1 MALMLGMLRSATSGQ
16 IPGILSAG
24 SGAGTSGAGKG
35 GEDAPGAEG
44 DDMDGGDAA
53 GERKDADSAKDNDD
67 GGNGGGVDG
76 LQGLMDGDGAPAP
89 CEQEDVR
96 DAEESR
102 APETEHVREEA
113 PATAVNLPA
122 DPARGGIAATA
133 ETLPATVPLEASDA
147 SDALDEVEND
157 GDNSDSDSNEDAAE
171 SCAKGK
177 EGESPGAPGSEMSL
191 IDWAVQRRENADA
204 RTAAEAAVKS
214 LQTSKPSGGRG
225 RGGGKSS
232 KEKVAAVKAKAK
244 AKTKEPKAKA
254 ATAKVKAAA
263 KRNAKG
269 EPKRKGKTDVADAPW
284 LSHRCDVMCDHAD
297 SMLLSMLSCI
307 RGTVDKHYQ

>member
-1 MALMLGMLRSATSGQ
+1 MALMLGMLRSATSG
-16 IPGILSAG
+16 ILSAG
-24 SGAGTSGAGKG
+24 SGAGASGAGKG
-35 GEDAPGAEG
+35 GEDAPGANG
-44 DDMDGGDAA
+44 DDKDDGGDAA
-53 GERKDADSAKDNDD
+53 GERKDADPQNPQSAKDNDADD
-67 GGNGGGVDG
+67 GVGVDG
-76 LQGLMDGDGAPAP
+76 LEELMDGAPAP

-96 DAEESR
+96 DADESR

-113 PATAVNLPA
+113 PATAVSLPA

-133 ETLPATVPLEASDA
+133 QAQEDTIPATVPLEASG
-147 SDALDEVEND
+147 DALDEVENE
-157 GDNSDSDSNEDAAE
+157 GDSSDSNEDAAE
-171 SCAKGK
+171 SCAEGK
-177 EGESPGAPGSEMSL
+177 EDETPGDDTSL
-191 IDWAVQRRENADA
+191 IEWAVKMREKADA

-214 LQTSKPSGGRG
+214 LQTSNPSGGRG

-232 KEKVAAVKAKAK
+232 KEKAAAVKAKAK

-269 EPKRKGKTDVADAPW
+269 EPKRKGKTNVAEAPW

-297 SMLLSMLSCI
+297 SLMLSMLSCI